1 MSNKYYLLQNDD
13 KSNDSKVFMRAK
25 AMHIGTQ
32 NVTFADPCEAA
43 GDMDAHEVFH
53 TLATMQHKLL
63 CMVVTDRFDS
73 DNIKELESMFET
85 SAETL
90 ALFNMLLIRL
100 GKGSEALNDAI
111 NAAQKAF
118 DESLEAHLNNKT
130 KEEA

>member
-1 MSNKYYLLQNDD
+1 MNSKYYLLQNDD
-13 KSNDSKVFMRAK
+13 KSNDLKVFMRAE
-25 AMHIGTQ
+25 AMHIGAQ
-32 NVTFADPCEAA
+32 IVTLANPCEAA

-63 CMVVTDRFDS
+63 CMVVTSQLTS
-73 DNIKELESMFET
+73 DDIKELESMFET